1 MSRLPNRSILAFRLR
16 RGYGGQ
22 VAKDDA
28 TSSLDEPDR
37 ERILIKFSLA
47 GFNRR
52 DDHQHGVQHPE
63 RYQDRNPDQEEAEDR
78 GNRVI
83 NQHRDLEIQ
92 RFLSMRVDLRRVAAF
107 YKPDNKGTENVT
119 QKMKEQSEQC
129 AGVAQDAPRSNIRR
143 SGWSRRRLW
152 IHMQPFAQ
160 GLAARQ

>member
-1 MSRLPNRSILAFRLR
+1 MSRPPGRSILDFAR
-16 RGYGGQ
+16 
-22 VAKDDA
+22 DDA
-28 TSSLDEPDR
+28 TASLNESDR
-37 ERILIKFSLA
+37 ERILIKLSLA
-47 GFNRR
+47 GLNRR

-63 RYQDRNPDQEEAEDR
+63 GYQDWNPDQENAEDR
-78 GNRVI
+78 GDRVI

-107 YKPDNKGTENVT
+107 HKPDNKRTENVT
-119 QKMKEQSEQC
+119 QKVKEQSEQC

-160 GLAARQ
+160 GPAACQ